1 MVRISKNKRMKY
13 KKIKTKRNIKKS
25 RKRTRGGVKTTEQ
38 IQKDF
43 MKGSTPITNPN
54 ELQELAEA
62 EERERNNN
70 ELQRINDELER
81 QRVQSMKG
89 WPTTPMSQKDIRRQ
103 NREDELHNRRVNSEA
118 SKLNKLTLADL
129 GGSKRRKHK
138 KHKKTRGG
146 NRIGGN
152 NIGANCNDPNFSIYN
167 TNLLKLFPYKG
178 GELQS
183 DDIYKNSEGPQF

>member
-103 NREDELHNRRVNSEA
+103 NREDELHNRRV
-118 SKLNKLTLADL
+118 K
-129 GGSKRRKHK
+129 
-138 KHKKTRGG
+138 
-146 NRIGGN
+146 I
-152 NIGANCNDPNFSIYN
+152 P
-167 TNLLKLFPYKG
+167 
-178 GELQS
+178 
-183 DDIYKNSEGPQF
+183 